1 MQTYSVSPTP
11 HADLPAAALAGARA
25 RSVRSHASHEHA
37 AHEHAALASA
47 LDDGL
52 MPDEVAQILAGRK
65 VTEAFPIRWDE
76 SPEAYA
82 SRAVAEMFVAYL
94 Q

>member
-25 RSVRSHASHEHA
+25 RSVRSHAS
-37 AHEHAALASA
+37 HEHAALASA